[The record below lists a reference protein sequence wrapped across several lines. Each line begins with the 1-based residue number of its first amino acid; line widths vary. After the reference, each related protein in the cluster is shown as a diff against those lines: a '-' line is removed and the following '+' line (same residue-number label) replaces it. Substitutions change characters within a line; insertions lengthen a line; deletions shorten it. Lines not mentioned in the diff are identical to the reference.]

1 MNYTMRYTQYLSGI
15 LSEADFYEMDGPDS
29 MPNGAPQ
36 MGGHEK
42 IQGLTGSV
50 QTSMDRF
57 TKQLEDSKMNLN
69 AAKQVLSEVVSILHL
84 QHKLN
89 RQKIMDV
96 INEVMNQ
103 VPPEM

>member
-15 LSEADFYEMDGPDS
+15 LSEVDFHEMGPDQT
-29 MPNGAPQ
+29 PDAAAP
-36 MGGHEK
+36 MGGPQK
-42 IQGLTGSV
+42 IQGLTSSV

>member
-15 LSEADFYEMDGPDS
+15 LSEADFHEMSPDQMPDAAAPVGGP
-29 MPNGAPQ
+29 Q
-36 MGGHEK
+36 K
-42 IQGLTGSV
+42 IQGLSGAV

-84 QHKLN
+84 QHKLT
-89 RQKIMDV
+89 RQKIMEV
-96 INEVMNQ
+96 ITEVMKQ

>member
-29 MPNGAPQ
+29 MAPQ
-36 MGGHEK
+36 TPQR
-42 IQGLTGSV
+42 IQGLSSAV
-50 QTSMDRF
+50 QTSMNRF
-57 TKQLEDSKMNLN
+57 TQQLEDSKMNLN

-84 QHKLN
+84 QHKLT

-96 INEVMNQ
+96 INEVMKQ

>member
-1 MNYTMRYTQYLSGI
+1 MRYTQYLSGI
-15 LSEADFYEMDGPDS
+15 LSEADFHEMSPEMSPDQMPDAAAPVGGP
-29 MPNGAPQ
+29 Q
-36 MGGHEK
+36 K
-42 IQGLTGSV
+42 IQGLSGAV

-84 QHKLN
+84 QHKLT
-89 RQKIMDV
+89 RQKIMEV
-96 INEVMNQ
+96 ITEVMKQ

>member
-1 MNYTMRYTQYLSGI
+1 
-15 LSEADFYEMDGPDS
+15 
-29 MPNGAPQ
+29 
-36 MGGHEK
+36 
-42 IQGLTGSV
+42 
-50 QTSMDRF
+50 
-57 TKQLEDSKMNLN
+57 MNLN